1 MDELDC
7 IIDDLIPHKKS
18 TAQQRYKLL
27 AGLSAI
33 NNLILLALMNFGF
46 YNSDSLLGSNALS

>member
-33 NNLILLALMNFGF
+33 NKSHFNGTHELWILQ
-46 YNSDSLLGSNALS
+46 D

>member
-33 NNLILLALMNFGF
+33 NKSHFTGTHELWILQ
-46 YNSDSLLGSNALS
+46 D